1 MLEIACALSGET
13 ARLSL
18 AGDLALE
25 TVARLES
32 VVASLPAAVRRVE
45 VECGGLAF
53 MDSTGVGALLGLSRR
68 LQAAGGELIV
78 ADLRSE
84 IQEIIEVLGLTQT
97 LGAIER

>member
-1 MLEIACALSGET
+1 MLDVVCILSGET

-18 AGDLALE
+18 TGDLALE

-32 VVASLPAAVRRVE
+32 VVATLPADVRRVE

-68 LQAAGGELIV
+68 LQAAGGELTM
-78 ADLRSE
+78 AGLRSE

-97 LGAIER
+97 LGAVQR